1 MGASILP
8 ITICNG
14 KILFLFG
21 KERNI
26 DENPGWS
33 DFGGGT
39 DNNESFIE
47 TASREGAEE
56 ITGFLGEKN
65 DIKKLLKKNGT
76 FNIDYVDP
84 SGKYGTYRCHICPV
98 DYDEYLSKYYN
109 NNQRFLQKH
118 LDKKIIRDM
127 KIFEKTEI
135 KWFSFEEIRRNKRQ
149 FRKFYQNIVELILKN
164 KENIKK
170 FIFSKKRFIN
180 KRNGKNKNTKKIK
193 MTRKRKTR
201 KN

>member
-8 ITICNG
+8 ITIHNG

-21 KERNI
+21 KERII

-39 DNNESFIE
+39 DNNESFLE

-65 DIKKLLKKNGT
+65 DIKKMMHKYGT
-76 FNIDYVDP
+76 FNLDHEDP
-84 SGKYGTYRCHICPV
+84 SGKYGTYRCHICPIIYD
-98 DYDEYLSKYYN
+98 DYLTKYYN
-109 NNQRFLQKH
+109 NNQKFLQKH
-118 LDKKIIRDM
+118 LSKKIIRDM

-135 KWFSFEEIRRNKRQ
+135 KWFSFEELKKNKNN
-149 FRKFYQNIVELILKN
+149 FRKFYQDIIDLILKN
-164 KENIKK
+164 KKNIQK
-170 FIFSKKRFIN
+170 FIFSKQKFLN
-180 KRNGKNKNTKKIK
+180 NSKNTKKMKITK
-193 MTRKRKTR
+193 RKKTR
-201 KN
+201 KYY

>member
-1 MGASILP
+1 MGGSILP

-56 ITGFLGEKN
+56 ITGFLGDKN
-65 DIKKLLKKNGT
+65 DITNLLNRYGT
-76 FNIDYVDP
+76 FNIDYTDP
-84 SGKYGTYRCHICPV
+84 SGKYGTYRCHICPIN
-98 DYDEYLSKYYN
+98 YDEYLTTYYN

-118 LDKKIIRDM
+118 LSKKIIRDM

-135 KWFSFEEIRRNKRQ
+135 KWFSFEDIQKNKKK
-149 FRKFYQNIVELILKN
+149 FRKFYQSIVDLILKN
-164 KENIKK
+164 KKNIKK
-170 FIFSKKRFIN
+170 FIFSKQKFLNN
-180 KRNGKNKNTKKIK
+180 KRRENTKKIK
-193 MTRKRKTR
+193 VTKNKKTR
-201 KN
+201 KNY

>member
-56 ITGFLGEKN
+56 ITGFLGEKD
-65 DIKKLLKKNGT
+65 DIKKLLKNGT
-76 FNIDYVDP
+76 FNLDYTDS
-84 SGKYGTYRCHICPV
+84 SGKYGTYRCHICPIK
-98 DYDEYLSKYYN
+98 YDKYLTMYYN

-118 LDKKIIRDM
+118 LSKKIIRDM

-135 KWFSFEEIRRNKRQ
+135 KWFSFEDIQRNKSN
-149 FRKFYQNIVELILKN
+149 FRNFYQNIVDLILKN
-164 KENIKK
+164 KKNIKK
-170 FIFSKKRFIN
+170 FLN
-180 KRNGKNKNTKKIK
+180 KGRKNTKKIK
-193 MTRKRKTR
+193 VIGKRKTR
-201 KN
+201 KTN

>member
-8 ITICNG
+8 ITIHNG
-14 KILFLFG
+14 KVLFLFG

-39 DNNESFIE
+39 DDNESFIE

-56 ITGFLGEKN
+56 ITGFLGEKD
-65 DIKKLLKKNGT
+65 DIKKMLNKYGT
-76 FNIDYVDP
+76 FNIDHTDP
-84 SGKYGTYRCHICPV
+84 SGKYGTYRCHICPIE
-98 DYDEYLSKYYN
+98 YDEYLTNYYN

-118 LDKKIIRDM
+118 LNKKIIRDM

-135 KWFSFEEIRRNKRQ
+135 KWFSFEDIQKNKKK
-149 FRKFYQNIVELILKN
+149 FRKFYQNIIDSILKN
-164 KENIKK
+164 KKNIKK
-170 FIFSKKRFIN
+170 FILLKEKFLNKKRE
-180 KRNGKNKNTKKIK
+180 KNTKKMKVIG
-193 MTRKRKTR
+193 KRKT
-201 KN
+201 KKYF

>member
-1 MGASILP
+1 MGSLILP

-56 ITGFLGEKN
+56 ITGFLGEKD
-65 DIKKLLKKNGT
+65 DIKKLLKNGT
-76 FNIDYVDP
+76 FNLDYTDP
-84 SGKYGTYRCHICPV
+84 SGKYGTYRCHICPIK
-98 DYDEYLSKYYN
+98 YDKYLTMYYN

-118 LDKKIIRDM
+118 LSKKIIRDM

-135 KWFSFEEIRRNKRQ
+135 KWFSFEDIQKNKSKFRN
-149 FRKFYQNIVELILKN
+149 FYQNIVDLILKN
-164 KENIKK
+164 KKNIKK
-170 FIFSKKRFIN
+170 FLN
-180 KRNGKNKNTKKIK
+180 KGRKNTKKIK
-193 MTRKRKTR
+193 VIGKRKTR
-201 KN
+201 KTN

>member
-56 ITGFLGEKN
+56 ITGFLGEKD
-65 DIKKLLKKNGT
+65 DIKKLLKNGT
-76 FNIDYVDP
+76 FNLDYTDP
-84 SGKYGTYRCHICPV
+84 SGKYGTYRCHICPIK
-98 DYDEYLSKYYN
+98 YDKYLTMYYN

-118 LDKKIIRDM
+118 LSKKIIRDM

-135 KWFSFEEIRRNKRQ
+135 KWFSFEDIQRNKSN
-149 FRKFYQNIVELILKN
+149 FRNFYQNIVDLILKN
-164 KENIKK
+164 KKNITK
-170 FIFSKKRFIN
+170 FLN
-180 KRNGKNKNTKKIK
+180 KGRKNTKKIK
-193 MTRKRKTR
+193 VIGKRKTR
-201 KN
+201 KIN

>member
-8 ITICNG
+8 ITIHNK

-56 ITGFLGEKN
+56 ITGFLGEKD
-65 DIKKLLKKNGT
+65 DIKKLLKNGT
-76 FNIDYVDP
+76 FNLDYTDS
-84 SGKYGTYRCHICPV
+84 SGKYGTYRCHICPIE
-98 DYDEYLSKYYN
+98 YDKYLMTYYN

-118 LDKKIIRDM
+118 LSKKIIRDM

-135 KWFSFEEIRRNKRQ
+135 KWFSFEDIQKNKSKFRN
-149 FRKFYQNIVELILKN
+149 FYQNIVDLILKN
-164 KENIKK
+164 KTNIKK
-170 FIFSKKRFIN
+170 FLN
-180 KRNGKNKNTKKIK
+180 KRKKNTKKIK
-193 MTRKRKTR
+193 VIGKRKTK
-201 KN
+201 KND

>member
-8 ITICNG
+8 ITIHNG

-39 DNNESFIE
+39 DNNESFVE

-65 DIKKLLKKNGT
+65 NIKKMMRRYGT
-76 FNIDYVDP
+76 FNIDHEDP
-84 SGKYGTYRCHICPV
+84 SGKYGTYRCHICPIK
-98 DYDEYLSKYYN
+98 YDEYLTTYYN

-118 LDKKIIRDM
+118 LSKKIIRDM

-135 KWFSFEEIRRNKRQ
+135 KWFSFEELQKNKNN
-149 FRKFYQNIVELILKN
+149 FRKFYQNIVDLILKN
-164 KENIKK
+164 KKNIQK
-170 FIFSKKRFIN
+170 FIFSKQKFL
-180 KRNGKNKNTKKIK
+180 NGLKNTKKMK
-193 MTRKRKTR
+193 VTNRRKTR
-201 KN
+201 KYR

>member
-8 ITICNG
+8 ITIHNG

-65 DIKKLLKKNGT
+65 NIKKMLNKCGT
-76 FNIDYVDP
+76 FNLDYTDP
-84 SGKYGTYRCHICPV
+84 SGKYGTYRCHICPIE
-98 DYDEYLSKYYN
+98 YDEYLTMYYN

-118 LDKKIIRDM
+118 LSKKIIRDM

-135 KWFSFEEIRRNKRQ
+135 KWFSFEDIQQNKKKFRN
-149 FRKFYQNIVELILKN
+149 FYQNIIDLILKN
-164 KENIKK
+164 KKNIKK
-170 FIFSKKRFIN
+170 FIFSIQKFSNKKR
-180 KRNGKNKNTKKIK
+180 KNTKKMK
-193 MTRKRKTR
+193 MIGKRKT
-201 KN
+201 KKL

>member
-39 DNNESFIE
+39 DNNESYIE

-65 DIKKLLKKNGT
+65 DIKKMLKKYGT
-76 FNIDYVDP
+76 FNIDHLDP
-84 SGKYGTYRCHICPV
+84 SGKYGTYRCHICPIK
-98 DYDEYLSKYYN
+98 YDEYLTTYYN

-118 LDKKIIRDM
+118 LSKKIIRDM

-135 KWFSFEEIRRNKRQ
+135 KWFSFEEIEKNKKK
-149 FRKFYQNIVELILKN
+149 FRKFYQNIVDLILKN
-164 KENIKK
+164 EENIKK
-170 FIFSKKRFIN
+170 FIFSKQKFLN
-180 KRNGKNKNTKKIK
+180 KGKGKNTKKIK
-193 MTRKRKTR
+193 VSRKRKTI
-201 KN
+201 KNY

>member
-8 ITICNG
+8 ITIHDG
-14 KILFLFG
+14 KIIFLFG

-65 DIKKLLKKNGT
+65 DIKKMLKKYGT

-84 SGKYGTYRCHICPV
+84 SGKYGTYRCHICPIE
-98 DYDEYLSKYYN
+98 YDEYLTSYYN

-118 LDKKIIRDM
+118 LSKKIIRDM

-135 KWFSFEEIRRNKRQ
+135 KWFSFEDIQRNKKY
-149 FRKFYQNIVELILKN
+149 FRNFYQNIINLILKN
-164 KENIKK
+164 KKNIQK
-170 FIFSKKRFIN
+170 FIFSKQKFLNNSN
-180 KRNGKNKNTKKIK
+180 KRNTKKTK
-193 MTRKRKTR
+193 AGRKRKTR
-201 KN
+201 KHF

>member
-8 ITICNG
+8 ITIHNG

-39 DNNESFIE
+39 DNNESFVE

-65 DIKKLLKKNGT
+65 DIKKMMRRYGT
-76 FNIDYVDP
+76 FNIDHEDP
-84 SGKYGTYRCHICPV
+84 SGKYGTYRCHICPIK
-98 DYDEYLSKYYN
+98 YDEYLTTYYN

-118 LDKKIIRDM
+118 LSKKIIRDM

-135 KWFSFEEIRRNKRQ
+135 KWFSFEELKKNKNN
-149 FRKFYQNIVELILKN
+149 FRKFYQNIVDLILKN
-164 KENIKK
+164 KKNIQK
-170 FIFSKKRFIN
+170 FIFSKQKFL
-180 KRNGKNKNTKKIK
+180 NGLKNTKKMK
-193 MTRKRKTR
+193 VTNRRKTR
-201 KN
+201 KYR